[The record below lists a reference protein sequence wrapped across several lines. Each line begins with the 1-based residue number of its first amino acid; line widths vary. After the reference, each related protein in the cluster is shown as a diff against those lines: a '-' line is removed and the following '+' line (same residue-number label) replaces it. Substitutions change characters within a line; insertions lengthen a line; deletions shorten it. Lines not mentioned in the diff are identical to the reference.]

1 MKQGFKI
8 TSVLTG
14 VKLRKIVTL
23 QVLALGMLF
32 GANTIQAQGERVK
45 RVKDTIKVEDNYQP
59 FTFGLHL
66 KNMHL
71 WHGFTVTPGPMVAT
85 NLEYNTRDKK
95 FTFGFW
101 GGAGAASDVVN
112 KTGQQVGANY
122 KEFSIYTVYRF
133 TDKFFIE
140 AVTHNNYTGVEE
152 RGDVLHYWSY
162 DKTQG
167 YNFVDLNFGYQVSK
181 NTSLYLATIL
191 GGGSGDYE
199 VQADGS
205 LRDSYTHYLEVK
217 SKVWEKGGNSLSL
230 FAGGA
235 WSFVNDKTF
244 YTEGKGNIINVGAT
258 LSKKVNIG
266 SVVLPVDVTAMWNP
280 EKEKTVLQVDI
291 KLF

>member
-14 VKLRKIVTL
+14 VKLRKKLTL

-32 GANTIQAQGERVK
+32 GATAMQAQGERVK
-45 RVKDTIKVEDNYQP
+45 RDKDTVKAVDNYQP

-71 WHGFTVTPGPMVAT
+71 WHGFTVTPGPMAAT

-101 GGAGAASDVVN
+101 GGTGAASDVTN
-112 KTGQQVGANY
+112 KTGQQVGAHY

-133 TDKFFIE
+133 SNKFFME

-181 NTSLYLATIL
+181 NTLLYLATIV

-199 VQADGS
+199 VQTDGS

-217 SKVWEKGGNSLSL
+217 SKVWEKGDSHLSL

-244 YTEGKGNIINVGAT
+244 YTEGKGNFINIGAT
-258 LSKKVNIG
+258 LSKNVKLG
-266 SVVLPVDVTAMWNP
+266 SYVLPVDVTAMWNP
-280 EKEKTVLQVDI
+280 EKQKTVLQVDF
-291 KLF
+291 KVF

>member
-1 MKQGFKI
+1 MKQVFKI

-14 VKLRKIVTL
+14 VKLRKKLTL
-23 QVLALGMLF
+23 QVLALGMLL
-32 GANTIQAQGERVK
+32 GANAIQAQGERVK
-45 RVKDTIKVEDNYQP
+45 RVNDTIKVEDNYQP

-71 WHGFTVTPGPMVAT
+71 WHGFVVTPGPMVAT

-101 GGAGAASDVVN
+101 GGAGTASDVTN
-112 KTGQQVGANY
+112 KTGQKVSADY

-133 TDKFFIE
+133 TDK
-140 AVTHNNYTGVEE
+140 
-152 RGDVLHYWSY
+152 
-162 DKTQG
+162 
-167 YNFVDLNFGYQVSK
+167 
-181 NTSLYLATIL
+181 LYLATIL
-191 GGGSGDYE
+191 KGGSGDYE

-266 SVVLPVDVTAMWNP
+266 NVVLPVDVTAMWNP